1 MGTLPHDGGCRGTDN
16 QLVDNSNASSV
27 TQVLRRRAAA
37 DPHRVVL
44 RFVED
49 GRPDRTLTRH
59 ELDQAAT
66 ATGHWLRERFA
77 AGDRVLLTYSFGLD
91 FVVGLVGCLYAGLI
105 AVPVP
110 LPGRDHE
117 RRRLRGVAVDSG
129 AAALLTDTPN
139 LATLDDWVDQH
150 GLGLPV
156 LATDRLPAHDT
167 DVPPSPADADTVA
180 VIQYT
185 SGTTGDP
192 KGVLVSH
199 GNLLHNVDTIRRT
212 FGISETTT
220 LGGWIPHYHD
230 MGLMGQILP
239 ALIAGE
245 ACVLM
250 TPTSFLRRPHQWLE
264 LVDRHRVEVSAA
276 PNFAYDLCTRRIT
289 DEQIAGLDLSHW
301 RHAVN
306 GAEPIRPETLAAF
319 TARFAPIGFRAEAM
333 TPCYGLAEATL
344 FVATTGSRGPTVL
357 DVDTQR
363 LERDELRPAGVVG
376 PRRGVI
382 SCGTPEDLAVRIV
395 DPVTCQPLPAG
406 RVGEIQIRGGSVT
419 AGYWG
424 SPTSTDYLRTG
435 DLGAFHDGELYV
447 TGRRTET
454 MFHRGRTLYPHDIEH
469 ELRLAHPELAG
480 LAGAAFT
487 VDEDTLVVLHEIK
500 GTCTDAELRLVA
512 AGMSTTA
519 ARVPGV
525 ALADVVLLRP
535 GGVRRTTS
543 GKIQRSVMREL
554 YLAEALAPLYAHG
567 GPERGA
573 GVAA

>member
-1 MGTLPHDGGCRGTDN
+1 M
-16 QLVDNSNASSV
+16 DNSSASSV
-27 TQVLRRRAAA
+27 LQALRRRAAA
-37 DPHRVVL
+37 DPDRVVL

-49 GRPDRTLTRH
+49 GREDRTLTRH
-59 ELDQAAT
+59 ELDLAAAAT
-66 ATGHWLRERFA
+66 GSWLRERFA
-77 AGDRVLLTYSFGLD
+77 VGDRVLLTYSFGLD
-91 FVVGLVGCLYAGLI
+91 FVVGLVACLHAGLI

-117 RRRLRGVAVDSG
+117 RRRLRCVVADSG
-129 AAALLTDTPN
+129 ACALLTDTPN
-139 LATLDDWVDQH
+139 LVGLGDWVDDH
-150 GLGLPV
+150 ALELPV
-156 LATDRLPAHDT
+156 LATDRLPVRDQ
-167 DVPPSPADADTVA
+167 DLRPPADAGPDTVA

-212 FGISETTT
+212 FGITENST

-264 LVDRHRVEVSAA
+264 LVHRHRIEVSAA
-276 PNFAYDLCTRRIT
+276 PNFAYDLCSRRIT
-289 DEQIAGLDLSHW
+289 DEQVAGLDLSCW

-319 TARFAPIGFRAEAM
+319 TARFAPIGFRAAAM

-357 DVDTQR
+357 DVDTQH
-363 LERDELRPAGVVG
+363 LERGELRPAGALG
-376 PRRGVI
+376 PRRGLL
-382 SCGTPEDLAVRIV
+382 SCGRPRDLAVRIV
-395 DPVTCQPLPAG
+395 DPVTHQPLPDG
-406 RVGEIQIRGGSVT
+406 RVGEIQIRGGSVS

-424 SPTSTDYLRTG
+424 ARPGPDHLPTG

-447 TGRRTET
+447 TGRRAET
-454 MFHRGRTLYPHDIEH
+454 LSHRGRTLYPHDLEH
-469 ELRLAHPELAG
+469 ELRLAHPELTG

-487 VDEDTLVVLHEIK
+487 VDEDALVVLHEIK
-500 GTCTDAELRLVA
+500 GTFTAAELALIA
-512 AGMSTTA
+512 AGMVRTA
-519 ARVPGV
+519 GRTPGV

-535 GGVRRTTS
+535 GGIRRTTS
-543 GKIQRSVMREL
+543 GKIQRTTMREL
-554 YLAEALAPLYAHG
+554 YLGGGLAPLYVHG
-567 GPERGA
+567 GPVEPTD
-573 GVAA
+573 VAA